1 MNHREAAVH
10 FHQSCPVC
18 GRQLR
23 VRVSLLGHRVYCQHC
38 GGGFVASDPELCG
51 ESAGRDEERDVQV
64 ERLLAAAARVLG
76 EPDR

>member
-1 MNHREAAVH
+1 MSHRETTVH

-23 VRVSLLGHRVYCQHC
+23 VRVSLLGQRVFCQHC
-38 GGGFVASDPELCG
+38 GGGFVASDPELRS
-51 ESAGRDEERDVQV
+51 EPAGCDDGRDVQV

-76 EPDR
+76 ETDR